1 MKSKGSGAFAVT
13 MALMLAGGFLL
24 VTAIGADNW
33 VASVIKDFIAAL
45 KESSGYNPEKYFRR
59 VSLYGEMRTQ
69 LEVLATN
76 RYLQIYV
83 LFALV
88 TAGLSY
94 IFVKKEMPIYNR
106 RNRATLVALLLL
118 MMLPMAMATVTYGE
132 VFAALATK
140 AVCVAIL
147 VLMGLFV
154 TTEMLRVRPQGI
166 MSRLFHLL
174 VLTLV
179 FTQGVLVPGLYG
191 WYFLL
196 RNG

>member
-24 VTAIGADNW
+24 ITAIGADNW
-33 VASVIKDFIAAL
+33 VTSVIKDFISAL

-69 LEVLATN
+69 LEVLASN

-118 MMLPMAMATVTYGE
+118 MMLPM
-132 VFAALATK
+132 
-140 AVCVAIL
+140 
-147 VLMGLFV
+147 
-154 TTEMLRVRPQGI
+154 
-166 MSRLFHLL
+166 
-174 VLTLV
+174 
-179 FTQGVLVPGLYG
+179 
-191 WYFLL
+191 
-196 RNG
+196 